1 MTTTT
6 EEEVGTSELMVME
19 QRANALNPSDDQSE
33 AQALL
38 FIAECKTAGKRLEE
52 KREALVRPHLDAQKK
67 INSTYKPVIDAFTS
81 LWERVDERL
90 SAYRKRKQLA
100 IEEAN
105 RKAIAKAEEERKE
118 RERIAEEARREAERL
133 RQEAERLEEERL
145 KREYD
150 AEMARLEAERK
161 LKAEAEA
168 VEAARKAGDEAK
180 QRAAREALEKAQAEE
195 AERARKAEE
204 EKRVAAAAQAKIEK
218 AASKLEV
225 KADTQEARA
234 MTVSPEI
241 QGHAQKTQE
250 LLTGDKATGKKVA
263 VWIFTNGM
271 PNEKE
276 DYYGDDPRVQDI
288 PDRYF
293 VLDLSKLG
301 KDVKNGVPVPGTK
314 RDFRYTTAVRTAKN

>member
-1 MTTTT
+1 MTTAT
-6 EEEVGTSELMVME
+6 EEEVGTSELIVME
-19 QRANALNPSDDQSE
+19 QRANALNPADDQSE

-52 KREALVRPHLDAQKK
+52 RREALVRPHLDAQKK

-145 KREYD
+145 KKEYE

-168 VEAARKAGDEAK
+168 VEAAKDEA
-180 QRAAREALEKAQAEE
+180 QRRAAQEALEKSRAEE

-204 EKRVAAAAQAKIEK
+204 EKRAAAEAQAKLEK
-218 AASKLEV
+218 SASKLEV

-241 QGHAQKTQE
+241 QSHAPKTQE

-263 VWIFTNGM
+263 VWMFTNGM

-276 DYYGDDPRVQDI
+276 EYYGDDPRVQDI

-301 KDVKNGVPVPGTK
+301 RDVKSGVPIPGTK
-314 RDFRYTTAVRTAKN
+314 RDFKYTTAVRTAKS